1 VDAVKSVITSKYP
14 VLSTTVPQGSRNYLK
29 VSFVTFTASR
39 RRLKGEEEEETDGRR
54 LFTAPGF
61 CSPCTIEYTISLTC
75 SEIISQ
81 AGPYAAFGGLGV
93 TLNNS
98 ISSGTF
104 QTYMRA
110 SSFATSSPNAADF
123 LQVQAQQAVTL
134 LTQKASIDYKRSKQP
149 SPAPTHTPGPTVEK
163 IVATKGTGLYIM
175 VSLLGAFAIVV
186 VVASVLWVKRKAE
199 LKIKE
204 AKRLKALDKWSK
216 LPRNVTHD
224 KDPEFFNIYGGY
236 AGTHGPSESKD
247 DGKDET
253 TDEWQKKYSKDNGRP
268 YWVNKRTKKTT
279 FKKPVSSKRQL
290 DRSVGRRGGFD
301 DEEEPDDDIEGN
313 YSDPGS
319 PRDFFPSSS
328 SSKPGSKRYVP
339 NTPKLSKGLSVPVRV
354 KASLEFQDGYN
365 KTDKINASA
374 DYFRPP
380 LLPRDVVKEAA
391 RVPDKNLWFERYSKR
406 HNRIYWRHQVT
417 NEVTWKPPE
426 ELDYYKTTTAAKRSP
441 SASGGGPS
449 PIANAASP
457 WTPKESRKYGMTYWT
472 HESTGEVRWEN
483 PDETPGGG
491 GVSAYHP
498 PPSSSSRQM
507 GGSRRGA
514 PVEEDHPPPS
524 SFAQGE
530 LEPETW
536 VEKMSAEHGVA
547 YYKNPDKGTISWTRP
562 EGDHVTIVH
571 YSEFKRARSG
581 GRTPPSRV
589 KTTLNLD
596 D

>member
-1 VDAVKSVITSKYP
+1 MSFSA
-14 VLSTTVPQGSRNYLK
+14 GS
-29 VSFVTFTASR
+29 SR
-39 RRLKGEEEEETDGRR
+39 RLEGEEEMDGRR
-54 LFTAPGF
+54 LAGYT
-61 CSPCTIEYTISLTC
+61 CEICTVEYTVSLTC

-81 AGPYAAFGGLGV
+81 SGPYAAFGGLGV

-110 SSFATSSPNAADF
+110 STYALNSPDKTSF
-123 LQVQAQQAVTL
+123 LLVQAQQAVTL
-134 LTQKASIDYKRSKQP
+134 LTQKAEIDYKRSKRP
-149 SPAPTHTPGPTVEK
+149 SPAPTYTPAPSVEV
-163 IVATKGTGLYIM
+163 IVATKGTGLYVM

-247 DGKDET
+247 EGAEEA

-279 FKKPVSSKRQL
+279 FKKPVSSTRQL
-290 DRSVGRRGGFD
+290 DRVVGRRGGFD
-301 DEEEPDDDIEGN
+301 EEEEEPDDDIEGN
-313 YSDPGS
+313 YSDVGGPI
-319 PRDFFPSSS
+319 PASSS
-328 SSKPGSKRYVP
+328 SFKPSSKRYVP
-339 NTPKLSKGLSVPVRV
+339 ETPKLSKGLSVPVRV
-354 KASLEFQDGYN
+354 KASLDFQDGYN

-374 DYFRPP
+374 DFFRPP

-417 NEVTWKPPE
+417 NEVSWKPPD
-426 ELDYYKTTTAAKRSP
+426 ELDYYKTTTSTTKRSP

-449 PIANAASP
+449 PIANASSP

-472 HESTGEVRWEN
+472 HDSTGEVRWEN
-483 PDETPGGG
+483 PDETPGGD

-498 PPSSSSRQM
+498 PPSSSTRPGETS
-507 GGSRRGA
+507 RGA

-524 SFAQGE
+524 SFAHGE
-530 LEPETW
+530 AEPETW

-547 YYKNPDKGTISWTRP
+547 YYKNPVKGTISWTRP
-562 EGDHVTIVH
+562 EGDHVNIVH
-571 YSEFKRARSG
+571 YSEFKRARTG
-581 GRTPPSRV
+581 GKGTPSSRV

-596 D
+596 A